1 MVVARGLPDAGVVR
15 TRGRKGGQQER
26 IRASRSP
33 PLRSPW
39 SAATPVSS
47 STRLNPRSA
56 VRDRLRSRRLPRPR
70 EMAGCADIGGHMAEY
85 DDIIVGGGSAGIALA
100 SRLTEDQARRVL
112 LIEAGPDSHTV
123 RDADRV
129 RDQMQ
134 FSSTLTDWAI
144 DASFVPGAVLNYPQG
159 RTMGGG
165 SAVNGAFAVR
175 GIRGDYERWATAAG
189 DEWSWPNMLRVLCR
203 LEADQDFA
211 GEYHGANGPV
221 PVVRWR
227 QDELLPAQQAFRTA
241 VTEHGISWVDDFN
254 APDASGVG
262 VIPMNLRDGVRM
274 STALTYL
281 PLVRDRANLTIW
293 PDIEVTRI
301 VIERGRA
308 RGVEYPRDGRLQ
320 RVEGSRVILCAG
332 ALQSPTL
339 LMRSGIGGARHL
351 GEMGIDCTVELSG
364 VGENLM
370 DHQGTAVFMI
380 PNEGLAPPD
389 ARVCQLG
396 ARYSSSAGT
405 APDDMWLSMWGAWE
419 LGAFPDMQAALGV
432 PAISALIVGVHDP
445 LSRGT
450 VRLRSDDPLVRP
462 QVDFK
467 MATDP
472 TDMSRLVD
480 GLRLAIDL
488 ASSRAFAKSYRGIG
502 LLDPTAVNDR
512 VALETYITSTVGG
525 WYHAAGT
532 CRMGNDPD
540 AGAVVDGHLK
550 VYGVEA
556 LHVVDASVMPT
567 VPRAPTNLS
576 SIAIGERAA
585 ELLR

>member
-1 MVVARGLPDAGVVR
+1 MPPANGLPCPPHAVKHLPASRNVRLSAAFLALGLLAGPGCTTLKHTAVNQLGNALAESGSGFATDDDPELIRAAAPFSLKLIESLLAETPAHRGLRLAA
-15 TRGRKGGQQER
+15 
-26 IRASRSP
+26 ASGFTQYAYVF
-33 PLRSPW
+33 L
-39 SAATPVSS
+39 
-47 STRLNPRSA
+47 
-56 VRDRLRSRRLPRPR
+56 
-70 EMAGCADIGGHMAEY
+70 E
-85 DDIIVGGGSAGIALA
+85 
-100 SRLTEDQARRVL
+100 Q
-112 LIEAGPDSHTV
+112 
-123 RDADRV
+123 DADL
-129 RDQMQ
+129 M
-134 FSSTLTDWAI
+134 
-144 DASFVPGAVLNYPQG
+144 
-159 RTMGGG
+159 
-165 SAVNGAFAVR
+165 
-175 GIRGDYERWATAAG
+175 
-189 DEWSWPNMLRVLCR
+189 
-203 LEADQDFA
+203 ADQDFA